1 MKNIIIV
8 ICIVI
13 TCLLFVGCV
22 GDEDEG
28 TTDTSFSSEAYS
40 ESGDTPDLVIK
51 PSDVPDLSLD
61 DHTLYAFSKSESFEF
76 PAEPTLYTG
85 ILPHDTRKVGEAATW
100 SDETGHTVTYS
111 IMMYDSDMGLEFT
124 FYDRKRYYEEQG
136 VEHRTCNIG
145 EDCFYMYSSVSDT
158 QSAVNLAALSSNN
171 NVLLNVGIIGEKD
184 KSEDEAIR
192 IAKIIEDRL

>member
-1 MKNIIIV
+1 MKNIII

-13 TCLLFVGCV
+13 TCLLFSGCV
-22 GDEDEG
+22 GGKDEG

-51 PSDVPDLSLD
+51 PSDVPGLSFD
-61 DHTLYAFSKSESFEF
+61 YHSFYAFSISDSFEF
-76 PAEPTLYTG
+76 PAEPIMYTDTL
-85 ILPHDTRKVGEAATW
+85 PQDTRKVGEAAVW
-100 SDETGHTVTYS
+100 DDETGHTMGYS
-111 IMMYDSDMGLEFT
+111 IMMYDSDLGLEFN

-145 EDCFYMYSSVSDT
+145 KDCYYMYSLESDNQAAVSL
-158 QSAVNLAALSSNN
+158 VALSSND
-171 NVLLNVGIIGEKD
+171 NVVLSVAIIDEKD

-192 IAKIIEDRL
+192 IAKIIEGRL